1 MLLDRLMP
9 HCDFYERHAITIRAT
24 PERVYEACRTSHL
37 GESRVVKALLAMRG
51 MKSGPRQFP
60 PPNFKLLADDPPR
73 EMVLGIEGPF
83 WNPRCK
89 LREVSAE
96 TFTGPVTGNVARGA
110 WNFLV
115 EPDGAVTRLSTE
127 TRVLCSDESRWK
139 FRLYWTLIRPFSGLI
154 RIMMLRTIRKDAEKS
169 VPSGVTGS

>member
-9 HCDFYERHAITIRAT
+9 HCDFFERHAITIRAT
-24 PERVYEACRTSHL
+24 PERVYSACRTAHL
-37 GESRVVKALLAMRG
+37 GKSRVVKALLAMRG
-51 MKSGPRQFP
+51 MKSGPHQFP
-60 PPNFKLLADDPPR
+60 PPSFTLLAEDPPR

-89 LREVSAE
+89 LRDDLSAE
-96 TFTGPVTGNVARGA
+96 TFAAPVTGNTARGA

-127 TRVLCSDESRWK
+127 TRVLCSDKSRWK

-154 RIMMLRTIRKDAEKS
+154 RIMMLRTIRADAER
-169 VPSGVTGS
+169 